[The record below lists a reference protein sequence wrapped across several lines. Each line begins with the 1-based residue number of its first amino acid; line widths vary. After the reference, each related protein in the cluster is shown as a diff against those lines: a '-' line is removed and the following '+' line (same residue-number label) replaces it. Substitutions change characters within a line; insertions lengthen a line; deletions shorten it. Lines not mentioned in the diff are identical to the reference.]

1 MIREF
6 KFEPATVTVHIG
18 DTVEWKNDDIVPH
31 SATAERAEKNQKN
44 LLSIPA
50 SSARE
55 QRGATSHGRK
65 ARTNTLHIPPEH
77 ER

>member
-1 MIREF
+1 VIREF

-31 SATAERAEKNQKN
+31 SATAERAEKK

-65 ARTNTLHIPPEH
+65 ARTTTPAHST
-77 ER
+77 RT